1 MNDIGAIG
9 ANAVNVAG
17 TLAITGVA
25 ANMINHQA
33 KNMGRSSP
41 KKVYK
46 AKTQSKKIFS
56 PKSSKGGKLFSGKKS
71 KNSIF

>member
-25 ANMINHQA
+25 AKMINHQA
-33 KNMGRSSP
+33 KNIGST
-41 KKVYK
+41 
-46 AKTQSKKIFS
+46 KTKRISTGKSQSKKIFS
-56 PKSSKGGKLFSGKKS
+56 PKGSKGGKLFSGKS
-71 KNSIF
+71 KKSIF